1 MHQASLVLPRPKE
14 QRQHQSRD
22 FRAKSQ
28 RDAGSKQQKIW

>member
-1 MHQASLVLPRPKE
+1 MHQASLVLPLPRG
-14 QRQHQSRD
+14 QRQLQSRD